1 MQHSTLQK
9 LFDQERVIFDTWSYL
24 NILFI
29 INKQIRFL
37 GKPRLIRLTVD
48 PLNFWT
54 ILTN

>member
-1 MQHSTLQK
+1 MQHTLQK

-29 INKQIRFL
+29 INKQTRFL

>member
-1 MQHSTLQK
+1 MQHTLQK

-29 INKQIRFL
+29 INKQTRFL
-37 GKPRLIRLTVD
+37 GKPD